1 MQLRLALTL
10 TLALALAL
18 ALALTLTLVQ
28 LRLRRAGGTAGRLT
42 LLDCAGSEWSSDSA
56 HISPIS
62 PAYLPHIAPYH
73 PCISA
78 MSPVSLP

>member
-62 PAYLPHIAPYH
+62 PYVALYLRHV
-73 PCISA
+73 SRV
-78 MSPVSLP
+78 SPLTR